1 MLCGVWCCLVLLTF
15 TASHILPFWAAIF
28 AQLLSDTF
36 SDAIKVQV
44 CSIFVSVGP
53 LSGIGD
59 LRNAYDGSVVQV
71 KVELFP
77 SYAVWSLLSFS
88 ALFYVVFQSEREHLG
103 SQGLKPDVGN
113 SFRELFQLSH

>member
-1 MLCGVWCCLVLLTF
+1 MLYGVWCWLVLLTF
-15 TASHILPFWAAIF
+15 TASHILPFCSAVF
-28 AQLLSDTF
+28 AHLFSDAY

-44 CSIFVSVGP
+44 CTIFVSVGP

-77 SYAVWSLLSFS
+77 SYAVSSLLSFS
-88 ALFYVVFQSEREHLG
+88 ALFYVVFESEREHNG
-103 SQGLKPDVGN
+103 SRALKPDVRN
-113 SFRELFQLSH
+113 SFREHFQLSH